1 MHSSQ
6 GGGQKQHKWLLGPMR
21 KNNWTWLWR
30 ISSWP
35 TTGIYLL
42 DTFSTSRSEL
52 LLEPKLKMSSITMW
66 LSKISWTNKSLLL
79 QHLLIN
85 STLLHE
91 LPSHNGF
98 FKNFFLLQT
107 LFVHYLFPFFLY
119 LNFISFSMHFC
130 YSCFVWCKKNKNKN
144 KKNHK
149 KNSKTQKIK
158 KKF

>member
-1 MHSSQ
+1 
-6 GGGQKQHKWLLGPMR
+6 
-21 KNNWTWLWR
+21 
-30 ISSWP
+30 
-35 TTGIYLL
+35 
-42 DTFSTSRSEL
+42 
-52 LLEPKLKMSSITMW
+52 MW

-119 LNFISFSMHFC
+119 LNFISCSMHFC

-149 KNSKTQKIK
+149 KNSKTQKK
-158 KKF
+158 KKILKKFLTRGIGIFSDISNSLQCSIENGFLEAYNFCQNGLVHDNPSKITKMLFFRKKKKKKKSRKT